1 MFYRLRKRLAKR
13 FAVLILFSGSILS
26 FSSINSEE
34 LNIITIDEYI
44 KDKEMFNSLMLEY
57 KKIINEIQI
66 LVYEKYV

>member
-1 MFYRLRKRLAKR
+1 MNDLMQLQNKAGEILIKAKGHKGRLEIYVKYESL
-13 FAVLILFSGSILS
+13 G
-26 FSSINSEE
+26 
-34 LNIITIDEYI
+34 DEYI